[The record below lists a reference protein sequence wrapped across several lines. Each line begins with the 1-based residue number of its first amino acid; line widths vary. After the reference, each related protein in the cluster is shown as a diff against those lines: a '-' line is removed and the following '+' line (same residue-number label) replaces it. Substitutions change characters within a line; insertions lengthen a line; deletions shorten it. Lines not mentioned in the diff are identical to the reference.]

1 MPESTYSISPPI
13 GRPRAI
19 RDTLILL
26 SFRSSAIYCAV
37 VFPSVVKLV
46 VSCERANAKQEG
58 GKDAYGYVGG
68 MVFGVRRRVN
78 RNQQKRA
85 ATYLVWA
92 GRRDLASGLDS
103 NSSSL
108 LPLLSSPAS
117 PVALLITID
126 KRTAEIGFALA
137 TKTSYNHSRAE
148 HRLAKGDDVVDVIH
162 SQS

>member
-1 MPESTYSISPPI
+1 M
-13 GRPRAI
+13 
-19 RDTLILL
+19 
-26 SFRSSAIYCAV
+26 
-37 VFPSVVKLV
+37 
-46 VSCERANAKQEG
+46 
-58 GKDAYGYVGG
+58 AYGHVG
-68 MVFGVRRRVN
+68 VW
-78 RNQQKRA
+78 
-85 ATYLVWA
+85 YLVCVDASTVLTSKSELPLTSTWF
-92 GRRDLASGLDS
+92 GLVDVTSGLDS

-117 PVALLITID
+117 PVALLITIV

>member
-1 MPESTYSISPPI
+1 
-13 GRPRAI
+13 
-19 RDTLILL
+19 
-26 SFRSSAIYCAV
+26 
-37 VFPSVVKLV
+37 
-46 VSCERANAKQEG
+46 
-58 GKDAYGYVGG
+58 

-78 RNQQKRA
+78 QQKRELA
-85 ATYLVWA
+85 ATYYLVWLV
-92 GRRDLASGLDS
+92 DVTSGLDS

-137 TKTSYNHSRAE
+137 TKTSYNHSRA
-148 HRLAKGDDVVDVIH
+148 GDDVVDVIH